1 MNQLPAEAL
10 AKLRDE
16 AGLTVAYCQLLSMQ
30 HLQTLGQLAQAHD
43 QAKAK
48 AKAQAANKLPTN
60 ASGEL
65 DLEFLK
71 SSGTIS
77 FGLLN

>member
-10 AKLRDE
+10 ATLRDE
-16 AGLTVAYCQLLSMQ
+16 AALTVAYCQLLSMQ

-43 QAKAK
+43 QAK

-77 FGLLN
+77 FGQLN

>member
-1 MNQLPAEAL
+1 
-10 AKLRDE
+10 
-16 AGLTVAYCQLLSMQ
+16 MQ

-43 QAKAK
+43 QAKA
-48 AKAQAANKLPTN
+48 QAAKKLRTN

-65 DLEFLK
+65 DLEFLN

-77 FGLLN
+77 FGQLN

>member
-1 MNQLPAEAL
+1 M
-10 AKLRDE
+10 
-16 AGLTVAYCQLLSMQ
+16 AYCQLLSMQ

-43 QAKAK
+43 QAKA
-48 AKAQAANKLPTN
+48 QAANKLPTN

-65 DLEFLK
+65 DLEFLN

-77 FGLLN
+77 FGQLN